1 MNKKMRADTRILI
14 VDDEAD
20 FRHLLTSRLKRK
32 GYTTLEAS
40 DGISA
45 QQLVTSETIHVI
57 LLDLKMP
64 GMDGLSFLQ
73 WCKESSPAIQI
84 IVVTGH
90 GTIETAIEAMKRGAY
105 DYLTKPYNLNELEV
119 LISKAVEKQ
128 LLTEENQQ
136 LREALS
142 TNGKTTFQI
151 VAESPK
157 LKEVLAT
164 AKRVASTDFL
174 VLLKGESGTGKD
186 VIARL
191 IYECSERASEA
202 FVPINLGAIPETML
216 ESELFGHE
224 KGAFTGA
231 TAQKK
236 GLVEIA
242 HLGTL
247 FLDEVGD
254 LPFPL
259 QVKLLRFLETGEF
272 RRIGSPILHK
282 VDVRIIA
289 ATNADL
295 EKKVEEG
302 TFRSDLYFRLHVM
315 DITIPPLSQRREDIL
330 PLSAFFL
337 NRLKRKYPVKPLSEN
352 AQTALLAYSFPG
364 NVRELAH
371 MIERAVVLAKGEEI
385 DAKDLFPHEQ
395 SVPHNRSD
403 RKLISSADT
412 GEEEVFLLKNVEREH
427 IKHVLHVLQW
437 NKTKT
442 AEKLGI
448 SVRNLYRK
456 IEEYELR
463 P

>member
-1 MNKKMRADTRILI
+1 MHADTRILI

-20 FRHLLTSRLKRK
+20 FRHLLTNRLKRK
-32 GYTTLEAS
+32 GYFTLEAS

-45 QQLVTSETIHVI
+45 QQLIISETIHVI

-73 WCKESSPAIQI
+73 WCKETSPSIQI

-191 IYECSERASEA
+191 IYEWSERAAEA

-236 GLVEIA
+236 GLVELA

-315 DITIPPLSQRREDIL
+315 DITIPPLIERREDIL

-337 NRLKRKYPVKPLSEN
+337 NRLKRKYPVKPLSVK
-352 AQTALLAYSFPG
+352 AQAALLAYSFPG

-385 DAKDLFPHEQ
+385 DDKDLFPHEQ
-395 SVPHNRSD
+395 PVPQNPSD
-403 RKLISSADT
+403 KKLISSAET
-412 GEEEVFLLKNVEREH
+412 GEEEAFLLKNVEREH
-427 IKHVLHVLQW
+427 IKHVLDVLQW

>member
-1 MNKKMRADTRILI
+1 MHTDTRILI

-142 TNGKTTFQI
+142 INGKTTFQI

-272 RRIGSPILHK
+272 RRIGSPVLHK

>member
-1 MNKKMRADTRILI
+1 MHADTRILI

-40 DGISA
+40 DGINA

-73 WCKESSPAIQI
+73 WCKEASPAIQI

-119 LISKAVEKQ
+119 LISKALEKQ
-128 LLTEENQQ
+128 QLTEENQQ

-272 RRIGSPILHK
+272 RRIGSPTLHK

-315 DITIPPLSQRREDIL
+315 DITIPPLTQRKEDIL

-337 NRLKRKYPVKPLSEN
+337 NRLKRKYPVKPLSLK
-352 AQTALLAYSFPG
+352 AQAALLAYSFPG

-371 MIERAVVLAKGEEI
+371 MIERAVVLAKGVEI
-385 DAKDLFPHEQ
+385 EDKDLFPHEQ
-395 SVPHNRSD
+395 PVRHNPSD
-403 RKLISSADT
+403 RKLLSSAEPE
-412 GEEEVFLLKNVEREH
+412 EEEVFLLKNVEREH
-427 IKHVLHVLQW
+427 IKHVLDVLQW

>member
-1 MNKKMRADTRILI
+1 MHDDIHILI

-20 FRHLLTSRLKRK
+20 FRHLLTSRLQRK
-32 GYTTLEAS
+32 GYTTLEAP
-40 DGISA
+40 DGIAA
-45 QQLVTSETIHVI
+45 QNLVTSETIHVI
-57 LLDLKMP
+57 LLDLRMP

-73 WCKESSPAIQI
+73 WCKETSPAIQI
-84 IVVTGH
+84 IVVTGN

-105 DYLTKPYNLNELEV
+105 DYLTKPYNLNELET

-128 LLTEENQQ
+128 QLTEENQQ

-157 LKEVLAT
+157 LKEVLET

-191 IYECSERASEA
+191 IYECSERAKEA

-216 ESELFGHE
+216 ESELFGYE

-272 RRIGSPILHK
+272 RRIGSPVLHK

-295 EKKVEEG
+295 ERKVEDG

-315 DITIPPLSQRREDIL
+315 DITIPPLIRRKEDIL

-337 NRLKRKYPVKPLSEN
+337 NRLKRKYPVKPLSVK
-352 AQTALLAYSFPG
+352 AQAALFAYSFPG

-385 DAKDLFPHEQ
+385 DDKDLFPHEQ
-395 SVPHNRSD
+395 PVPHIPAD
-403 RKLISSADT
+403 RKLISSAET
-412 GEEEVFLLKNVEREH
+412 GEEDAFLLKNVEREH

>member
-1 MNKKMRADTRILI
+1 MHTDTRILI

-45 QQLVTSETIHVI
+45 QKLVTSETIHVI

-73 WCKESSPAIQI
+73 WCKETSPAIQI

-128 LLTEENQQ
+128 QLTEENQQ

-191 IYECSERASEA
+191 IYEYSERASKA

-242 HLGTL
+242 HQGTL

-315 DITIPPLSQRREDIL
+315 DITIPPLTQRSEDIL

-337 NRLKRKYPVKPLSEN
+337 NRLKRKYPVKPLSVK
-352 AQTALLAYSFPG
+352 AQAALLAYSFPG

-385 DAKDLFPHEQ
+385 DDKDLFPHEQ
-395 SVPHNRSD
+395 PVPSNPSD
-403 RKLISSADT
+403 RKLTTSAET
-412 GEEEVFLLKNVEREH
+412 GEEEAFLLKNVEREH
-427 IKHVLHVLQW
+427 IKHVLDVSQW

>member
-1 MNKKMRADTRILI
+1 MHTDTRILI

-45 QQLVTSETIHVI
+45 QKLVTSETIHVI

-73 WCKESSPAIQI
+73 WCKETSPAIQI

-128 LLTEENQQ
+128 QLTEENQQ

-142 TNGKTTFQI
+142 TNGKTTFEI

-191 IYECSERASEA
+191 IYECSERASKA

-242 HLGTL
+242 HQGTL

-315 DITIPPLSQRREDIL
+315 DITIPPLTQRSEDIL

-337 NRLKRKYPVKPLSEN
+337 NRLKRKYPVKPLSVK
-352 AQTALLAYSFPG
+352 AQAALLAYSFPG

-385 DAKDLFPHEQ
+385 DDKDLFPHEQ
-395 SVPHNRSD
+395 PVPSNPSD
-403 RKLISSADT
+403 RKLTTSAET
-412 GEEEVFLLKNVEREH
+412 GEEEAFLLKNVEREH
-427 IKHVLHVLQW
+427 IKHVLDVSQW

>member
-1 MNKKMRADTRILI
+1 MYADTRILI

-20 FRHLLTSRLKRK
+20 FRRLLTSRLQRK
-32 GYTTLEAS
+32 GYFTLEAS

-45 QQLVTSETIHVI
+45 QKLVTSETIHVI

-73 WCKESSPAIQI
+73 WCKETSPVIQI

-151 VAESPK
+151 VAESPR

-164 AKRVASTDFL
+164 ARRVASTDFL

-186 VIARL
+186 VIARF
-191 IYECSERASEA
+191 IYECSERAAEA

-242 HLGTL
+242 HQGTL

-315 DITIPPLSQRREDIL
+315 DITIPPLTQRREDIL

-337 NRLKRKYPVKPLSEN
+337 NRLKRKYPVKPLSVK

-385 DAKDLFPHEQ
+385 DDKDLFPHEQ
-395 SVPHNRSD
+395 SVLHNPSD
-403 RKLISSADT
+403 RKPIPSAET
-412 GEEEVFLLKNVEREH
+412 GEEETFLLKTVEREH
-427 IKHVLHVLQW
+427 IKHVLDVLQW

>member
-1 MNKKMRADTRILI
+1 MHADTRILI

-32 GYTTLEAS
+32 GYFTFEAA
-40 DGISA
+40 DGLSA
-45 QQLVTSETIHVI
+45 QKLVTSETIHVI

-73 WCKESSPAIQI
+73 WCKETSPAIQI

-191 IYECSERASEA
+191 IYEWSERASEA

-315 DITIPPLSQRREDIL
+315 DITIPPLVERREDIL

-337 NRLKRKYPVKPLSEN
+337 NRLKRKYSVKPLSVK
-352 AQTALLAYSFPG
+352 AQAALLAYSFPG

-371 MIERAVVLAKGEEI
+371 MIERAVVLAKGQEI
-385 DAKDLFPHEQ
+385 DDKDLFSHEQ
-395 SVPHNRSD
+395 PVPHNPSD
-403 RKLISSADT
+403 RKLISSAET
-412 GEEEVFLLKNVEREH
+412 GEEEAFLLKNVEREH
-427 IKHVLHVLQW
+427 IKHVLDVLQW
-437 NKTKT
+437 NKTRT

>member
-1 MNKKMRADTRILI
+1 MHADTRILI

-32 GYTTLEAS
+32 GYTTLEAP

-45 QQLVTSETIHVI
+45 QKLVTSETIHVI

-64 GMDGLSFLQ
+64 GMDGLAFLQ
-73 WCKESSPAIQI
+73 WCKEASPAIQI

-119 LISKAVEKQ
+119 LISKALEKQ
-128 LLTEENQQ
+128 QLTEENQQ
-136 LREALS
+136 LREVLS

-315 DITIPPLSQRREDIL
+315 DITIPPLTQRREDIL
-330 PLSAFFL
+330 PLAAFFL
-337 NRLKRKYPVKPLSEN
+337 NRLKRKYPVKPLSLK
-352 AQTALLAYSFPG
+352 AQAALLAYSFPG

-371 MIERAVVLAKGEEI
+371 MIERAVVLAKGVEI
-385 DAKDLFPHEQ
+385 EDKDLFPHEQ
-395 SVPHNRSD
+395 PVLHNPSD
-403 RKLISSADT
+403 RKLLSSAET
-412 GEEEVFLLKNVEREH
+412 EEEEVFLLKNVEREH
-427 IKHVLHVLQW
+427 IKHVLDVLQW

>member
-1 MNKKMRADTRILI
+1 MHANTRILI

-32 GYTTLEAS
+32 GYFTLEAA

-45 QQLVTSETIHVI
+45 QKLVTSETIHVI

-73 WCKESSPAIQI
+73 WCKESYSTIQI

-128 LLTEENQQ
+128 QLAEENQQ

-315 DITIPPLSQRREDIL
+315 DITIPPLIERREDIL

-337 NRLKRKYPVKPLSEN
+337 NRLKRKYPVKPLSVK
-352 AQTALLAYSFPG
+352 AQAALLSYSFPG

-385 DAKDLFPHEQ
+385 DDKDLFPHEQ
-395 SVPHNRSD
+395 QVPQNPSD
-403 RKLISSADT
+403 RKLMSSAET

-427 IKHVLHVLQW
+427 IKHVLDVLQW

>member
-1 MNKKMRADTRILI
+1 MQDDIHILI
-14 VDDEAD
+14 VDDETD

-32 GYTTLEAS
+32 GYTTFEAP
-40 DGISA
+40 DGITA
-45 QQLVTSETIHVI
+45 QQLVQSERIHVI
-57 LLDLKMP
+57 LLDLRMP
-64 GMDGLSFLQ
+64 GMDGLTFLQ
-73 WCKESSPAIQI
+73 WCKEAAPAIQI

-105 DYLTKPYNLNELEV
+105 DYLTKPYNLNELET
-119 LISKAVEKQ
+119 LISKAVERQ
-128 LLTEENQQ
+128 QLTEENQQ
-136 LREALS
+136 LRQALS
-142 TNGKTTFQI
+142 TNGKTTFHI

-191 IYECSERASEA
+191 IYECSERAAEA

-242 HLGTL
+242 HRGTL

-254 LPFPL
+254 LPYPL

-315 DITIPPLSQRREDIL
+315 DITIPPLSERREDIL
-330 PLSAFFL
+330 PMSAFFL
-337 NRLKRKYPVKPLSEN
+337 NQLKRKYPVKPLSEK
-352 AQTALLAYSFPG
+352 AQAALLAYSFPG

-385 DAKDLFPHEQ
+385 DDKDLFGQEQ
-395 SVPHNRSD
+395 PLSHIPSD
-403 RKLISSADT
+403 RKLMAS
-412 GEEEVFLLKNVEREH
+412 GESREDEAFLLKHVEREH
-427 IKHVLHVLQW
+427 IKHVLHVQQW

>member
-1 MNKKMRADTRILI
+1 MHADTRILI

-32 GYTTLEAS
+32 GYFTLEAA

-45 QQLVTSETIHVI
+45 QNLVTSETIHVI

-73 WCKESSPAIQI
+73 WCKETSPAIQI

-105 DYLTKPYNLNELEV
+105 DYLTKPYNLNELEL
-119 LISKAVEKQ
+119 LISKAIEKQ
-128 LLTEENQQ
+128 QLAEENQQ

-174 VLLKGESGTGKD
+174 VLLKGESGAGKD

-191 IYECSERASEA
+191 IYECSERAAGA

-315 DITIPPLSQRREDIL
+315 DITIPPLIERREDIL

-337 NRLKRKYPVKPLSEN
+337 NRLKRKYPVKPLSVK
-352 AQTALLAYSFPG
+352 AQAALLAYSFPG

-385 DAKDLFPHEQ
+385 DDKDLFPHEQ
-395 SVPHNRSD
+395 QVPQNPSD
-403 RKLISSADT
+403 RKLISSAET
-412 GEEEVFLLKNVEREH
+412 GEKEAFLLKNVEREH
-427 IKHVLHVLQW
+427 IKHVLDVLQW

>member
-1 MNKKMRADTRILI
+1 MHADTRILI

-20 FRHLLTSRLKRK
+20 FRHLLTSRLQRK
-32 GYTTLEAS
+32 GYFTLEAA

-45 QQLVTSETIHVI
+45 QKLVTSETIHVI

-73 WCKESSPAIQI
+73 WCKETSPAIQI

-105 DYLTKPYNLNELEV
+105 DYLTKPYNLNELEL

-128 LLTEENQQ
+128 QLAEENQQ

-242 HLGTL
+242 HRGTL

-259 QVKLLRFLETGEF
+259 QVKLLRFLESGEF

-315 DITIPPLSQRREDIL
+315 DITIPPLIERREDIL

-337 NRLKRKYPVKPLSEN
+337 NRLKRKYPVKPLSVK
-352 AQTALLAYSFPG
+352 AQAALLAYSFPG

-385 DAKDLFPHEQ
+385 DDKDLFPHEQ
-395 SVPHNRSD
+395 QVPQNPSD
-403 RKLISSADT
+403 KKLISSAET
-412 GEEEVFLLKNVEREH
+412 GEKEAFLLKNVEREH
-427 IKHVLHVLQW
+427 IKHVLDVLQW

>member
-1 MNKKMRADTRILI
+1 MHADTRILI

-73 WCKESSPAIQI
+73 WCKEASPAIQI

-128 LLTEENQQ
+128 QLTEENQQ
-136 LREALS
+136 LREVLS

-157 LKEVLAT
+157 IKEVLAT
-164 AKRVASTDFL
+164 AKRVASTDFI

-315 DITIPPLSQRREDIL
+315 DITIPPLSQRSEDIL

-337 NRLKRKYPVKPLSEN
+337 NRLKRKYPVKPLSVK
-352 AQTALLAYSFPG
+352 AQAALLAYSFPG

-371 MIERAVVLAKGEEI
+371 MIERAVVLARGEEI
-385 DAKDLFPHEQ
+385 DDKDLFPHEQ
-395 SVPHNRSD
+395 SVPHLLSD
-403 RKLISSADT
+403 KKLISSAET
-412 GEEEVFLLKNVEREH
+412 GEEEAFLLKNVEREH
-427 IKHVLHVLQW
+427 IKHVLDVLQW
-437 NKTKT
+437 NKTRT

>member
-1 MNKKMRADTRILI
+1 MHADTRILI

-73 WCKESSPAIQI
+73 WCKETSPAIQI

-128 LLTEENQQ
+128 QLTEENQQ
-136 LREALS
+136 LREVLS

-164 AKRVASTDFL
+164 AKRVASTDFI

-315 DITIPPLSQRREDIL
+315 DITIPPLSQRSEDIL
-330 PLSAFFL
+330 PLAAFFL
-337 NRLKRKYPVKPLSEN
+337 NRLKRKYPVKPLSVK
-352 AQTALLAYSFPG
+352 AQAALLAYSFPG

-371 MIERAVVLAKGEEI
+371 MIERAVVLARGEEI
-385 DAKDLFPHEQ
+385 DDKDLFPHEQ
-395 SVPHNRSD
+395 SVPHHLSD
-403 RKLISSADT
+403 KKLISSAET
-412 GEEEVFLLKNVEREH
+412 GEEEAFLLKNVEREH
-427 IKHVLHVLQW
+427 IKHVLDVLQW
-437 NKTKT
+437 NKTRT

>member
-1 MNKKMRADTRILI
+1 MRADTRILI